1 MAFGSAEYLPTAQG
15 VHAVSEVAEH
25 AAACDVPAEQTLQA
39 EHDVALAADQLA
51 PATQL
56 EQTASVVAEQLAER
70 YLPAVQPEGKE
81 HAEQGA

>member
-1 MAFGSAEYLPTAQG
+1 VAFGSAEYLPTAQG

-25 AAACDVPAEQTLQA
+25 AAACDVPAEQTLHA

-56 EQTASVVAEQLAER
+56 EQTVFAVAEQLVAR
-70 YLPAVQPEGKE
+70 
-81 HAEQGA
+81 